1 MTLMQVDDFYYY
13 LPESS
18 IAQKAIEP
26 RDSSRLLVLKR
37 ESVDLEDKIFTD
49 IIDYLTP
56 GDLLVFNDTRV
67 IPARLLGKKQKTGG
81 AAEVLLLKEKGQDIF
96 EALVRP
102 GSRLKKGAKID
113 FGEGLLT
120 AEVVS
125 QLDQGLRLVKLS
137 YEGNFSEILDKI
149 GEMPLPPYIHEKLAD
164 KERYQTVYNK
174 NPGSAAAPTAGLHF
188 TPRLLD
194 LIEKKGIKTAFLTL
208 HVGLGTF
215 RPVKESTIEAH
226 KMHSEV
232 YEIPKKTRELIQET
246 KKEHKKVVAVGTT
259 VVRTL
264 EAAYKDGKLKGETD
278 IFIYP
283 GYDFK
288 VIDALITNFHLPKS
302 TLLMLVSAFT
312 GRENILKAYEHAV
325 LNGYRFFS
333 LGDAM
338 LII

>member
-1 MTLMQVDDFYYY
+1 MQVEDFYYY
-13 LPESS
+13 LPETS
-18 IAQKAIEP
+18 IAQKAKEP

-37 ESVDLEDKIFTD
+37 ESADLEDKIFTD
-49 IIDYLTP
+49 IIDYLTS

-120 AEVVS
+120 AEVIS

-137 YEGNFSEILDKI
+137 YEGNFLEILDKI

-188 TPRLLD
+188 TPRLID

-232 YEIPKKTRELIQET
+232 YEIPKTTWELIQET
-246 KKEHKKVVAVGTT
+246 KREHKKVVAVGTT

-288 VIDALITNFHLPKS
+288 VIDALVTNFHLPKS

-325 LNGYRFFS
+325 LSGYRFFS